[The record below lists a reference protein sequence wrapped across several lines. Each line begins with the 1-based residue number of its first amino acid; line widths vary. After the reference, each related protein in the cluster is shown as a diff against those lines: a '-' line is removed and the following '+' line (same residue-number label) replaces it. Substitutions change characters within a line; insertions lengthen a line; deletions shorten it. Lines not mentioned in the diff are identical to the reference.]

1 MSAQSIHDYAVRR
14 YKKKLNDCKDFVK
27 KDQEREQRR
36 QQFRMRIRQRKSGG
50 MVGPEWTWPKG
61 GSWQSKWYLTPGQN
75 RKRRNKLRA
84 KCMRDISGGDL
95 GKKYLNNCKSIM
107 ETSNY
112 LRAVRAGT
120 DAVKAAHS

>member
-1 MSAQSIHDYAVRR
+1 MI
-14 YKKKLNDCKDFVK
+14 K
-27 KDQEREQRR
+27 KDQ
-36 QQFRMRIRQRKSGG
+36 QRKQQMQQLMMRRKQSGG
-50 MVGPEWTWPKG
+50 MVGPEWTWPKKG